1 MKKKFTISH
10 HLMSNAAWKYIK
22 RQIMKNM
29 FMTLTSA
36 LDKKEIKKPFF
47 ASMEIFSIEICI
59 RLIFLLFETHMNIL
73 YLFTILT

>member
-1 MKKKFTISH
+1 MKKFTISH

-47 ASMEIFSIEICI
+47 TSMEIFSIEICI
-59 RLIFLLFETHMNIL
+59 RLTFSSV
-73 YLFTILT
+73 